1 MRRTRPEVGT
11 AFTPPQRNPKTVAVI
26 LGAGVGARMGLGIP
40 KQFVPVAGR
49 TSLEH
54 TVDIFNGCDFIDE
67 LIVMMEPGWIKKA
80 EQLLPRSRYSKLRAI
95 LPGGADRNATSFLA
109 LQSIAE
115 PDAKV
120 IFHDAVRPLI
130 DVSIIKDCVDALDSY
145 GAVDTGIPSADTIIE
160 VDDRDVL
167 VGVPPRASLRR
178 GQTPQAFRH
187 SVITQAYLLAR
198 DDPAFTATDDCS
210 VVLKYLPEVPII
222 VVPGHEA
229 NIKITHPIDI
239 HLVDKLFQ
247 LKHRTVAPVPQP
259 KTSMAGAS
267 VVVFGGSSGIG
278 AEVVRQL
285 EEQGARVH
293 SHSRSTSGVFVE
305 DRAAIARALAEAAA
319 EFGAVHHVVLTAGL
333 LTIGNLVDM
342 SDEEVQQG
350 VAVNLLAP
358 LMVAQEA
365 HPYLA
370 LSGGSLLLYSSSSY
384 TRGRA
389 KYTVYSATKAAV
401 VNLTQALA
409 DEWSE
414 DHIRVNCISPSRT
427 ATPMRLRAFGVED
440 EESLV
445 QAAAVARVSLEVLAS
460 DATGQVFDVRVP
472 QTDPLASALE
482 PAQ

>member
-1 MRRTRPEVGT
+1 MKSTKPDAWSNPAG
-11 AFTPPQRNPKTVAVI
+11 PSPKTVAVI
-26 LGAGVGARMGLGIP
+26 LAAGVGVRMGLDIP

-67 LIVMMEPGWIKKA
+67 VLVMMDKGWLERA
-80 EQLLPRSRYSKLRAI
+80 EELLPRSRYGKLSAI
-95 LPGGADRNATSFLA
+95 LPGGPDRNETSFAA
-109 LQSIAE
+109 LQAIAD

-130 DVSIIKDCVDALDSY
+130 DVSIIKTCVDALDTYS
-145 GAVDTGIPSADTIIE
+145 AVDTGIPSADTIIE
-160 VDDRDVL
+160 VDERNVL
-167 VGVPPRASLRR
+167 VNVPPRAALRR

-187 SVITQAYLLAR
+187 RVITDAYLLAR
-198 DDPAFTATDDCS
+198 QDPGFTATDDCS
-210 VVLKYLPEVPII
+210 VVLKYLPSVPII

-247 LKHRTVAPVPQP
+247 LKHQTVDPVPRP
-259 KTSMAGAS
+259 IKSMAGAS
-267 VVVFGGSSGIG
+267 VVVFGGTSGIG

-285 EEQGARVH
+285 EEDGAHVH
-293 SHSRSTSGVFVE
+293 SHSRTTTGVFVE
-305 DRAAIARALAEAAA
+305 DRATVAAALADAAA
-319 EFGAVHHVVLTAGL
+319 EFGKVDHVVLTAAL

-342 SDEEVQQG
+342 TDDELQQG
-350 VAVNLLAP
+350 IAINLMAP
-358 LMVAQEA
+358 LIVAQES

-370 LSGGSLLLYSSSSY
+370 ETRGSLLLYSSSSY

-401 VNLTQALA
+401 VNLTQALS
-409 DEWSE
+409 DEWSA
-414 DHIRVNCISPSRT
+414 DRIRVNCVSPSRT
-427 ATPMRLRAFGVED
+427 ATPMRLRAFGLED
-440 EESLV
+440 EASLV
-445 QAAAVARVSLEVLAS
+445 QAATVARVSLEVLAS
-460 DATGQVFDVRVP
+460 PATGQVYDVRVP
-472 QTDPLASALE
+472 LTDPLAPALE